1 MATVEPPA
9 VTARLLVLAVFAVV
23 AIVASFV
30 SRPKASV
37 P

>member
-9 VTARLLVLAVFAVV
+9 VTARLLVLAVFALV
-23 AIVASFV
+23 AIVASRT
-30 SRPKASV
+30 RPAASA